1 MPKKIAKIPEVAEHL
16 TDEQQTLEEPE
27 PVQSL
32 PVKLNKK
39 TGKPLLSDE
48 EKRAIRIEN
57 LQRAK
62 KAKEERDAITT
73 TLRRS
78 KKELTHLEL
87 ERQKQELDLVKKKI
101 DEISSKP
108 MPKKL
113 TRKQVVQEQDDEEDD
128 EDEEEEVIAKPK
140 QTRARRQPTQEV
152 GYSHLVK
159 QTAADQIRQRLENE
173 RIKMAML
180 SIMPSYKFN

>member
-1 MPKKIAKIPEVAEHL
+1 MPKKIAKIPEIADDL
-16 TDEQQTLEEPE
+16 IDETIEEPE

-48 EKRAIRIEN
+48 EKRQIRIEN

-73 TLRRS
+73 SLKQS

-87 ERQKQELDLVKKKI
+87 ERQKEELELVKKKI

-113 TRKQVVQEQDDEEDD
+113 TRKQQAVQEQYED
-128 EDEEEEVIAKPK
+128 EDEEEEVIVKPK
-140 QTRARRQPTQEV
+140 RTPRARQQTVQQEPS
-152 GYSHLVK
+152 YSNLVK

-180 SIMPSYKFN
+180 SIMPSYKF

>member
-1 MPKKIAKIPEVAEHL
+1 MPKKIAKIPEVADDL
-16 TDEQQTLEEPE
+16 IDETIEEPE

-48 EKRAIRIEN
+48 EKRQIRIEN

-73 TLRRS
+73 SLKQS

-87 ERQKQELDLVKKKI
+87 ERQKEELELVKKKI

-113 TRKQVVQEQDDEEDD
+113 TRKQAVQEQYED
-128 EDEEEEVIAKPK
+128 EDEEEEVIVKPK
-140 QTRARRQPTQEV
+140 RAPRARQAAQHQEPS
-152 GYSHLVK
+152 YSNLVK

-180 SIMPSYKFN
+180 SIMPSYKF

>member
-1 MPKKIAKIPEVAEHL
+1 MPKKIAKIPEVPENL
-16 TDEQQTLEEPE
+16 IDEQPQNLEDPE

-39 TGKPLLSDE
+39 TGKPLLTDE
-48 EKRAIRIEN
+48 ERRQIRIEN

-62 KAKEERDAITT
+62 KAKQERDAITT
-73 TLRRS
+73 TLKQS

-108 MPKKL
+108 MPRKL
-113 TRKQVVQEQDDEEDD
+113 TRKQAVQEQDDEEDD
-128 EDEEEEVIAKPK
+128 EEEVVAKPK

-152 GYSHLVK
+152 PYSHLVK

>member
-73 TLRRS
+73 TLKQS

-113 TRKQVVQEQDDEEDD
+113 TRKQVVQEQDDDEDD
-128 EDEEEEVIAKPK
+128 EEEIV

>member
-1 MPKKIAKIPEVAEHL
+1 MPKKIAKIPEVADAL
-16 TDEQQTLEEPE
+16 IIDEEPE
-27 PVQSL
+27 PVQTL

-48 EKRAIRIEN
+48 EKRQIRIEN

-73 TLRRS
+73 SLKQS

-87 ERQKQELDLVKKKI
+87 ERQKEELELVKKKI

-113 TRKQVVQEQDDEEDD
+113 TRKQAVQEQYED
-128 EDEEEEVIAKPK
+128 EDEEEEVIVKPK
-140 QTRARRQPTQEV
+140 RAQRPRQAVQHQEPS
-152 GYSHLVK
+152 YSNLVK

-180 SIMPSYKFN
+180 SIMPSYKF